1 MAIETLNSPTAV
13 PPPSSSFRYQELTD
27 TKLHSIEPW
36 VKRKR
41 SKRPRH
47 ETPSTSSSSPSP
59 PHQPTEEEY
68 LAYCLIML
76 ARGGAG
82 STTSQPPPLLP
93 LAPPTKGVFLVDQHK
108 CTVCN
113 KSFSSYQALGG
124 HKASH
129 RKLSVSII
137 PSEDH
142 HHNQVQAAVSN
153 SSASASTT
161 STTTASVIST
171 VNQSSGRA
179 HECSICHKSFPSGQ
193 ALGGHK
199 RRHYDGGAA
208 ATTTNSTGGANGNG
222 GEGIVGVTATV
233 TSSDGIGNVS
243 PNEPASRNES
253 ASRNEPSSSFT
264 VGSRAELELIV
275 QLDLNFE
282 LGSVSN
288 EPSSSIP

>member
-1 MAIETLNSPTAV
+1 MAIETLNSPTAI
-13 PPPSSSFRYQELTD
+13 PPPSSFRYQELTD
-27 TKLHSIEPW
+27 TELHSIEPW

-41 SKRPRH
+41 SKRPRQ
-47 ETPSTSSSSPSP
+47 ETPSTSSSSPPP
-59 PHQPTEEEY
+59 PHLQQPTEEEY
-68 LAYCLIML
+68 LALCLIML
-76 ARGGAG
+76 ARGGAR
-82 STTSQPPPLLP
+82 TSLPPLP
-93 LAPPTKGVFLVDQHK
+93 LAPPTCSNNKVVEVIDQHK

-129 RKLSVSII
+129 RKLTVSV

-142 HHNQVQAAVSN
+142 HLHQQQATVSN

-161 STTTASVIST
+161 TTTANVITT

-208 ATTTNSTGGANGNG
+208 ANTGGANGG
-222 GEGIVGVTATV
+222 GRVNNNTTATV
-233 TSSDGIGNVS
+233 TSSDGVG
-243 PNEPASRNES
+243 
-253 ASRNEPSSSFT
+253 SSSQTQSLSQSQNHRGF
-264 VGSRAELELIV
+264 
-275 QLDLNFE
+275 DLNLPSLNEFWP
-282 LGSVSN
+282 GFGVVGVSGV
-288 EPSSSIP
+288 EEEVESPLPLKKPRFLIPA